1 MSKIFNR
8 RSAMGLA
15 SGAAGAAV
23 SLMGSNSAFA
33 KLARDDFEPRGTDGI
48 LERLATLDLESYDEF
63 STSTRV
69 WINTR
74 LNRAAERR
82 ATKILRDNGINPR
95 DEVSLET
102 AIELLTDDP
111 IIAFRSH
118 SWQRLQ
124 MHMWTELHREFNNN
138 YDAYMSEMEAAD
150 NAGPGV
156 LEMSPGIEPEYTK
169 HEIHMQ
175 PGGYTGDP
183 FAGHLYHYGTNN
195 FYNGRNYQ
203 DERHVALAKAVPVPA
218 DGKVKRILDAGCS
231 CGQQVVALKQRFPD
245 AEVWGVDI
253 GAPMVRYSHMRA
265 VDMGVDVNFRHAL
278 SEETGFPD
286 GYFDIVTSYLLHHE
300 ITEEATLQTI
310 QESQRV
316 LRPGGVYFPVD
327 VYTSPARKADE
338 KTAYRRIRDWITYRW
353 NHERWW
359 YEYQRADFFGE
370 MRRVGFTLNNDGPAA
385 EVSSMTP
392 GDSEL
397 YGGYNNIVGISQ
409 A

>member
-1 MSKIFNR
+1 MSKIFDR
-8 RSAMGLA
+8 RSAMG
-15 SGAAGAAV
+15 AAGAFAGGAA
-23 SLMGSNSAFA
+23 SLMGSNSALA
-33 KLARDDFEPRGTDGI
+33 KLARDDFEPRGSTGI
-48 LERLATLDLESYDEF
+48 LERLPTLDLESYDEF

-69 WINTR
+69 WINSKLT
-74 LNRAAERR
+74 RAAEQR
-82 ATKILRDNGINPR
+82 ATEILKANGIAPD

-102 AIELLTDDP
+102 AVELLVDDP
-111 IIAFRSH
+111 IIAFRTH

-124 MHMWTELHREFNNN
+124 MHMWSELLREFNSN

-150 NAGPGV
+150 NSGPGV
-156 LEMSPGIEPEYTK
+156 LELNPGIEPEYTK

-175 PGGYTGDP
+175 PGGYTGEA

-195 FYNGRNYQ
+195 FYNGNNYQ
-203 DERHVALAKAVPVPA
+203 DQRHVGLANAIPEPA
-218 DGKVKRILDAGCS
+218 DGKVRRILDAGCS

-278 SEETGFPD
+278 SEDTGFPD
-286 GYFDIVTSYLLHHE
+286 DYFDIVTSYLLHHE
-300 ITEEATLQTI
+300 ITEEGTLGTI
-310 QESQRV
+310 REAQRV

-327 VYTSPARKADE
+327 AYTSPARKANE

-359 YEYQRADFFGE
+359 YDYQRADFFGE
-370 MRRVGFTLNNDGPAA
+370 MSRVGFALNNDGPGA
-385 EVSSMTP
+385 EVSSMAP

-397 YGGYNNIVGISQ
+397 YAGYRNIVGINR

>member
-1 MSKIFNR
+1 MSELFNR
-8 RSAMGLA
+8 RSAMGFTG
-15 SGAAGAAV
+15 GAAGLAY
-23 SLMGSNSAFA
+23 SLMGSHSAVA
-33 KLARDDFEPRGTDGI
+33 ANLGSADIEPRGTDGI
-48 LERLATLDLESYDEF
+48 LERLPNLDLESYDEF

-69 WINTR
+69 WINTD
-74 LNRAAERR
+74 LNRSAERR
-82 ATKILRDNGINPR
+82 AVQILRENGLNPR
-95 DEVSLET
+95 EEMPFEKAVSLL
-102 AIELLTDDP
+102 ADDP
-111 IIAFRSH
+111 VIAFRNH
-118 SWQRLQ
+118 AWQRLQ
-124 MHMWTELHREFNNN
+124 MHMWTELRREFYNN

-150 NAGPGV
+150 NKGPGV

-175 PGGYTGDP
+175 PGGYTGDE

-195 FYNGRNYQ
+195 FYNGQNYQ
-203 DERHVALAKAVPVPA
+203 DERHVSLANAVPVPA
-218 DGKVKRILDAGCS
+218 DGKVMRILDAGSS
-231 CGQQVVALKQRFPD
+231 CGQQVVALKKRFPD

-300 ITEEATLQTI
+300 ITEEATYQTI
-310 QESQRV
+310 RETERI

-327 VYTSPARKADE
+327 VYTNPG
-338 KTAYRRIRDWITYRW
+338 RRRIDGTGMRHIRDWMTHRW

-370 MRRVGFTLNNDGPAA
+370 MERAGMNVIEGGPKTQ
-385 EVSSMTP
+385 VSSQVSMN
-392 GDSEL
+392 
-397 YGGYNNIVGISQ
+397 GGIANVIGIKP